1 MNGRERYVLD
11 TNVVVSALLF
21 EQSTPGQAFY
31 AALDRGDILLSLPVL
46 KELIDVLGREK
57 FKRYLLR
64 EERER
69 FLDALVRE
77 TTLVDITENICVC
90 RDPKDNKF
98 LELAVCGAATC
109 IISGDK
115 DLLDLNPFQ
124 GIPIMKPD
132 EFVASL
138 SNDRRT

>member
-46 KELIDVLGREK
+46 EELIDVLGREK
-57 FKRYLLR
+57 FELYLLR

-69 FLDALVRE
+69 FQMTGEHNRPNAACGHRLHRCRQAMIWGTPIFTPYKTPRPQGLFFPVCLPLKE
-77 TTLVDITENICVC
+77 TVN
-90 RDPKDNKF
+90 NKF
-98 LELAVCGAATC
+98 
-109 IISGDK
+109 
-115 DLLDLNPFQ
+115 
-124 GIPIMKPD
+124 KPHSVQMNAK
-132 EFVASL
+132 EYPTF
-138 SNDRRT
+138 R